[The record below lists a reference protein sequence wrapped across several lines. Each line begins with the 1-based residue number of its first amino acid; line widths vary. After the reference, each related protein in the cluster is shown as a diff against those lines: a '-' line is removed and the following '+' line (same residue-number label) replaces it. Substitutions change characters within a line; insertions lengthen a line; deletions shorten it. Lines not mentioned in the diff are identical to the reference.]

1 MTADNDTLHDLAMAQ
16 GGILFSSQ
24 AAAFGLNSSRTARQL
39 RRAGWTAM
47 YRGAWAAP
55 GKDVDVRLRLRAIQ
69 LQRPRLT
76 VSHRTAAAAHRI
88 EVGRGP
94 HPIELTDASGA
105 ASVTV
110 YGMRVHRLPLA
121 EEEITDVDGIRVTT
135 VVRTT
140 CDLLRTLPCHAAVI
154 AADSVF
160 ARGMADLRQVS
171 EALATGPRRARTG
184 TARQALA
191 LADPSSGSP
200 AESKARLEMH
210 EAGLHPES
218 QAEVHTAQGRIRRVD
233 FLFRD
238 QGLAV
243 EIEGFAWHGS
253 RAAHQED
260 TIRFNELTSSPQIR
274 RLLRFTRDDVLYRPR
289 LFVRT
294 VQGSLSHLDR
304 SWPG

>member
-24 AAAFGLNSSRTARQL
+24 AAAFGLNSSRTARML

-55 GKDVDVRLRLRAIQ
+55 GKDIDLRLRLRAIQ

-76 VSHRTAAAAHRI
+76 ASHRTAAAAHRI

-94 HPIELTDASGA
+94 HPIELTDSSGT

-160 ARGMADLRQVS
+160 ARGMADLRQVA
-171 EALATGPRRARTG
+171 EALAAGPRRARTG

-200 AESKARLEMH
+200 AESTARLEMH
-210 EAGLHPES
+210 EAGLRPDS
-218 QAEVHTAQGRIRRVD
+218 QAEVVTAQGRTRRVD
-233 FLFRD
+233 FLFRE

-274 RLLRFTRDDVLYRPR
+274 QLLRFTRDDVLYRPR
-289 LFVRT
+289 LFIRT
-294 VQGSLSHLDR
+294 VQSSLSHLER
-304 SWPG
+304 SRPG